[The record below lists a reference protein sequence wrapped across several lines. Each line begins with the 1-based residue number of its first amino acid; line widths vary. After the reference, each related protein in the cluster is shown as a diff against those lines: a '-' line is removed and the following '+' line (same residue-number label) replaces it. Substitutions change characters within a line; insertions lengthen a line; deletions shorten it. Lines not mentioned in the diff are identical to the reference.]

1 LAGSFDTTQW
11 SVVAAAAQSGET
23 QAREALAVLCG
34 RYWEPLYVFA
44 RRIGHDPAEAEDLT
58 QGFFAHLI
66 EKRTLRAARRERGRF
81 RSFLLA
87 SFKNFIADQRD
98 HAQAVKRGGRI
109 RAVPLD
115 VAEAEEG
122 FAASLKAADTPE
134 TLFEQRW
141 AHALLRAALD
151 EVRVAYEAD
160 DASRVFECLRE
171 TLVGGSD
178 DSYRTIAATVG
189 MTEGALKVAAHRLR
203 RRFGRALRAE
213 VARTVDPGEVEEELR
228 HLLAVVSR

>member
-1 LAGSFDTTQW
+1 MAGSFDTTQW
-11 SVVAAAAQSGET
+11 NVVAAAARSGESN
-23 QAREALAVLCG
+23 ARGALAILCG

-44 RRIGHDPAEAEDLT
+44 RRIGHDSAEAEDLT

-98 HAQAVKRGGRI
+98 RAQAVKRGGRI
-109 RAVPLD
+109 RAISLD
-115 VAEAEEG
+115 VAEGEEG
-122 FAASLKAADTPE
+122 FVASLKDADTPE
-134 TLFEQRW
+134 TLFERRW
-141 AHALLRAALD
+141 AHALLRTALN
-151 EVRVAYEAD
+151 EVRVSYEAD
-160 DASRVFECLRE
+160 DASRVFQSLRD

-178 DSYRTIAATVG
+178 DSYRTIAATLG

-213 VARTVDPGEVEEELR
+213 VARTVAPSEVEDELR
-228 HLLAVVSR
+228 HLLTVLSR